1 MKPEHI
7 AVGLERNH
15 QSGGQFFAR
24 QLLIIILDYT
34 GDHP

>member
-15 QSGGQFFAR
+15 QSGGKFFTG
-24 QLLIIILDYT
+24 QLVIVILNDT
-34 GDHP
+34 GYHP